1 MPDETSTE
9 FFETPNWFCL
19 RTKPKSEHLAAAA
32 LRHLNG
38 VEVYC
43 PRIRFP
49 RATARGEVMFMEA
62 LFPCYVF
69 ARFVPSEIMRGVV
82 SAKGVTK
89 ILQFGEMPA
98 VIPDVIIQAVRDE
111 MKGEDLRDV
120 TTVIEPG
127 DEVEV
132 TDGAFRGIE
141 GMITRIKNGSDRV
154 HILMEILGELHEVEV
169 GRQQLKLPRNERGWI
184 AA

>member
-1 MPDETSTE
+1 MSADSAPD
-9 FFETPNWFCL
+9 FFDLPNWFCL
-19 RTKPKSEHLAAAA
+19 RTKPKCEHLAAAA
-32 LRHLNG
+32 LRQLPD

-49 RATARGEVMFMEA
+49 RATARGEVVFLEA

-69 ARFVPSEIMRGVV
+69 ARFVPTEIMRGVV

-89 ILQFGEMPA
+89 ILQFGEIPA
-98 VIPDVIIQAVRDE
+98 VIPEEVIEAVREEMQGDE
-111 MKGEDLRDV
+111 LRDV
-120 TTVIEPG
+120 TTVMEPG

-141 GMITRIKNGSDRV
+141 GMITRVKNGSDRV